1 MPVTLAPRRLKQE
14 DDKFKASLGS
24 IAISCLKIIII
35 IIIMATSD
43 QSHRQIKEEDRRLG
57 TSHDTSLRL
66 LLRPS
71 NHVDDAVPTE
81 RV

>member
-24 IAISCLKIIII
+24 IAISCLKKII

>member
-24 IAISCLKIIII
+24 IAISCLKKII
-35 IIIMATSD
+35 IIIMATID